1 MTPEEKQT
9 FFEQAALHAVGAS
22 NTDGYNGNHT
32 EAVCKLA
39 EAQVLATLANAAA
52 QMVIADKLDFEIEAD
67 PPKTHITPFKPPL
80 TLLD

>member
-39 EAQVLATLANAAA
+39 EAQVYATLAVAAA
-52 QMVIADKLDFEIEAD
+52 QMVIADKLDFPINQPD
-67 PPKTHITPFKPPL
+67 PTKMYTPKPSL